1 MIKNLSIYSDIHTNK
16 VKIYVKLCDKNAFKK
31 RIKMA
36 HKKKLLDILRD
47 KIIFKGYSRATE
59 KTYVYWNKEY
69 ILFHNKKHPKE
80 MGKEEIEQFLTY
92 LAVKK
97 NVSPTTQNQAFNA
110 ILFLYKEIL
119 GVETNEW
126 NIQALRAKRK
136 EHLPVVL
143 TKDEVR
149 EIIFQMRGVYKLML
163 ELMYGCGLRMNELL
177 RLRVKDI
184 DFGFDNVYIWDS
196 KSQKDRIVPLPK
208 KIKEDL
214 AIHIKHIEKIHQDDL
229 SRGFGYV
236 NLPYGLEKKYP
247 NSNREFKWQYLFPM
261 KNISKDPRSGKMIR
275 FHILPATFGRNI
287 KNAANKA
294 KIPKKVSA
302 HTFRHS
308 YATHLLQAGID
319 IRSIQGLLG
328 HKDIS
333 TTMIYTH
340 VVRDLNQ
347 QNLKSP
353 LDF

>member
-1 MIKNLSIYSDIHTNK
+1 MPQ
-16 VKIYVKLCDKNAFKK
+16 
-31 RIKMA
+31 R
-36 HKKKLLDILRD
+36 KKLLDILRE

-69 ILFHNKKHPKE
+69 ILFHNKKHPIH
-80 MGKEEIEQFLTY
+80 MGKIEIEEFLTH
-92 LAVKK
+92 LAINK

-110 ILFLYKEIL
+110 ILFLYKEVL
-119 GVETNEW
+119 GIDTSEW
-126 NIQALRAKRK
+126 NIQALKAKRK

-143 TKDEVR
+143 TKDEVK
-149 EIIFQMRGVYKLML
+149 EIIFYMNGVYKLML
-163 ELMYGCGLRMNELL
+163 KLLYGCGLRMNELL
-177 RLRVKDI
+177 RLRIKDI

-208 KIKEDL
+208 TIKEDL
-214 AIHIKHIEKIHQDDL
+214 KIHIKNVEKIHQEDL
-229 SRGFGYV
+229 SQGFGYV
-236 NLPYGLEKKYP
+236 NLPHGLERKYP
-247 NSNREFKWQYLFPM
+247 NTNKEFKWQYLFPM
-261 KNISKDPRSGKMIR
+261 KNISKDPKSGKMIR

-287 KNAANKA
+287 KSAVNRA

-308 YATHLLQAGID
+308 YATHMLQAGID
-319 IRSIQGLLG
+319 IRTIQELLG

-340 VVRDLNQ
+340 IVR
-347 QNLKSP
+347 NLSKNSIKSP

>member
-1 MIKNLSIYSDIHTNK
+1 MPQ
-16 VKIYVKLCDKNAFKK
+16 
-31 RIKMA
+31 R
-36 HKKKLLDILRD
+36 KKLLDILRE

-69 ILFHNKKHPKE
+69 ILFHNKKHPIH
-80 MGKEEIEQFLTY
+80 MGKIEIEEFLTH
-92 LAVKK
+92 LAINK

-110 ILFLYKEIL
+110 ILFLYKEVL
-119 GVETNEW
+119 GIDTSEW
-126 NIQALRAKRK
+126 NIQALKAKRK

-143 TKDEVR
+143 TKDEVK
-149 EIIFQMRGVYKLML
+149 EIIFYMNGVYKLML
-163 ELMYGCGLRMNELL
+163 KLLYGCGLRMNELL
-177 RLRVKDI
+177 RLRIKDI

-208 KIKEDL
+208 TIKEDL
-214 AIHIKHIEKIHQDDL
+214 KIHIKNVEKIHQEDL
-229 SRGFGYV
+229 SQGFGYV
-236 NLPYGLEKKYP
+236 NLPHGLERKYP
-247 NSNREFKWQYLFPM
+247 NANKEFKWQYLFPM
-261 KNISKDPRSGKMIR
+261 KNISKDPKSGKMIR

-287 KNAANKA
+287 KSAVNRA

-308 YATHLLQAGID
+308 YATHMLQAGID
-319 IRSIQGLLG
+319 IRTIQELLG

-340 VVRDLNQ
+340 IVR
-347 QNLKSP
+347 NLSKNSIKSP

>member
-1 MIKNLSIYSDIHTNK
+1 MIKYHILK
-16 VKIYVKLCDKNAFKK
+16 VNSLA
-31 RIKMA
+31 
-36 HKKKLLDILRD
+36 KKKLLDQLRD
-47 KIIFKGYSRATE
+47 KIIVKGYSRATE
-59 KTYVYWNKEY
+59 KTYVYWNKKY
-69 ILFHNKKHPKE
+69 ILFHDKKHPKE
-80 MGKEEIEQFLTY
+80 MGKEEIEAYLTH
-92 LAVKK
+92 LAVDK

-110 ILFLYKEIL
+110 ILFLYKEVL
-119 GVETNEW
+119 GIDTSEW

-143 TKDEVR
+143 TKEEVK
-149 EIIFQMRGVYKLML
+149 EIIFQMQGVYRLML
-163 ELMYGCGLRMNELL
+163 ELLYGCGLRMNELL

-196 KSQKDRIVPLPK
+196 KSQKDRVVPLPQ

-214 AIHIKHIEKIHQDDL
+214 RLQIKQVEKLHEMDL
-229 SRGFGYV
+229 MEGYGYV
-236 NLPYGLEKKYP
+236 NLPHGLERKYP
-247 NSNREFKWQYLFPM
+247 NAHKELAWQYLFPM
-261 KNISKDPRSGKMIR
+261 KKRSQDPRSGKVIR
-275 FHILPATFGRNI
+275 FHVLPTTFGRNI
-287 KNAANKA
+287 KTAVQKA

-319 IRSIQGLLG
+319 IRTIQQLLG

-340 VVRDLNQ
+340 IVRDLNRN
-347 QNLKSP
+347 NLKSP